1 MPKCS
6 KEQADSWESAKLV
19 NQKNTQQPDA
29 PKWQSCKL
37 LPQREK
43 GSGSVLPS
51 RSCGKTKRPPCFPR
65 VAFRAYIVAACYST
79 EIR

>member
-6 KEQADSWESAKLV
+6 KEQPDSWESAKLV

-43 GSGSVLPS
+43 GSGSALTS
-51 RSCGKTKRPPCFPR
+51 RSCGKSSRRLP
-65 VAFRAYIVAACYST
+65 IS
-79 EIR
+79 